1 VVSNM
6 QDREQRRIDEQKRL
20 FDMITKAW
28 LDEKFATFGRW
39 TFKAILAVIFVL
51 FLKMI
56 IHLNS
61 NDLRGV
67 IESFGQAQDL
77 TR

>member
-1 VVSNM
+1 M

-39 TFKAILAVIFVL
+39 TFKSIMALIFIFVL
-51 FLKMI
+51 KVI

-61 NDLRGV
+61 NDLRSL
-67 IESFGQAQDL
+67 IESVNQAQDMS
-77 TR
+77 R